1 MTAGQGRGV
10 RVLVDAANLKP
21 GQGGIRSYTLGLIGA
36 LAREPRVSLVVAAS
50 VGDVAELGSFEVV
63 DLPAKTQSVVGRVL
77 WREHNLAAL
86 ARSVRADV
94 VLAPVPELPA
104 RKLPVPAVMVVH
116 DVGPLVA
123 PAFYS
128 RAKRLRYVAVL
139 RRTCEVATAVV
150 CVTNATL
157 VGLRGSVGIDP
168 ERCEV
173 IGEGPQLR
181 VREGEPWVEGVDHIL
196 YVGSLEPRKNVETL
210 LAAYAERGGEIPDL
224 LIVGPRD
231 GREAFALDARCRS
244 LGIGHRVHHY
254 GFVTPERLAG
264 LYRSASAVVLPSLY
278 EGFGLPVLEAMNVGT
293 PVVASDIPAVREVA
307 GDSVLYVS
315 QPLDAAA
322 WRSSLARL
330 GQDGL
335 RAELVRKAR
344 QRARRHTWGEVGRR
358 FGDLLVRIAGQ
369 PA

>member
-1 MTAGQGRGV
+1 MRSRV

-21 GQGGIRSYTLGLIGA
+21 GQGGIRTYTLGLIGA
-36 LAREPRVSLVVAAS
+36 LAQEPRVSLVVAAS
-50 VGDVAELGSFEVV
+50 VDDVNDLGPLDVV
-63 DLPAKTQSVVGRVL
+63 RLPARTRSVVGRAL
-77 WREHNLAAL
+77 WREQNLADL
-86 ARSVRADV
+86 TRSVGADV

-104 RKLPVPAVMVVH
+104 RRLPVPAVMVVH

-128 RAKRLRYVAVL
+128 RVKRLRYVAVL
-139 RRTCEVATAVV
+139 HRTCESASAVV

-157 VGLRGSVGIDP
+157 VGLRGSVGIEP

-181 VREGEPWVEGVDHIL
+181 LQEGEPWVEGVDHIL

-210 LAAYAERGGEIPDL
+210 LAAYAEPGPEIPDL
-224 LIVGPRD
+224 LIAGPRD
-231 GREAFALDARCRS
+231 GREAFALNARCTK

-254 GFVTPERLAG
+254 GYVSPERLAG
-264 LYRSASAVVLPSLY
+264 LYRSASAVALPSLY
-278 EGFGLPVLEAMNVGT
+278 EGFGLPVLEAMSAGT

-307 GDSVLYVS
+307 GESVLYVS
-315 QPLDAAA
+315 QPLDAGA
-322 WRSSLARL
+322 WRRSLALL
-330 GQDGL
+330 GEDGV
-335 RAELVRKAR
+335 RDELANKAK
-344 QRARRHTWGEVGRR
+344 QQAQRHTWEEVGRR
-358 FGDLLVRIAGQ
+358 FGDLLVRVAGQ